1 MTFHQARAHLG
12 LATPRHRT
20 QTSVL
25 RTTPCLFG
33 LFSVVVLMF
42 ADLYRKHPA
51 PARSGPGYAKP
62 EPTFTDALA
71 AVGLQ
76 LWSGFLKLPAIPR
89 LWQNPP
95 PPVIDTLR
103 DCLCYAD

>member
-1 MTFHQARAHLG
+1 HQARAHLG

-89 LWQNPP
+89 LWQHLPL
-95 PPVIDTLR
+95 PVIDTLLG
-103 DCLCYAD
+103 CLCYAA